1 MKDTLKGLFKRK
13 KDPNR
18 EADLT
23 RLRQEIDKACRSEEK
38 RWKEHYE
45 EILKHN
51 EEDYRKEINIQK
63 QTYESKITRLELSI
77 DNLKTEV
84 RNADVIRLTFF
95 EKLKE
100 LEKLMNE
107 IDFFVEMY
115 HKSDTRKFQ
124 SFSML
129 KKNVDE
135 LKSGTKE
142 YLQLS

>member
-1 MKDTLKGLFKRK
+1 MKQKIAGFFRRK
-13 KDPNR
+13 NDPKK
-18 EADLT
+18 EADLS

-63 QTYESKITRLELSI
+63 QTYESKINRLELVI
-77 DNLKTEV
+77 DNLKGEV

-115 HKSDTRKFQ
+115 HKSDTRKYQ

-129 KKNVDE
+129 KRNVEE
-135 LKSGTKE
+135 LKSGTKD
-142 YLQLS
+142 YLQLG